1 MLKQVLH
8 KLFSITMALL
18 LLLSTA
24 SFTVVKSFCGDVLID
39 TAVFQKAES
48 CGMDM
53 VIHAETTIT
62 KGCCKEEIEVVKGQE
77 DLNLNTHK
85 SIDFNQKLV
94 LTSFVY
100 TYLFLFE
107 SLPKQIISHKNYSP
121 PNLIADIQVL
131 DQVFLI

>member
-39 TAVFQKAES
+39 TAVFQKVES

-53 VIHAETTIT
+53 VIHTETTIT

-100 TYLFLFE
+100 TYLSLFE